1 MSEADPALIAAYDQ
15 AKANGADLLA
25 GLRKAIKENTNGDSP
40 VEAAVAISMT
50 LEMLPE
56 ITLRTLLQAALIEL
70 DERDANPTD

>member
-25 GLRKAIKENTNGDSP
+25 SLRAVIKKNTAGESP
-40 VEAAVAISMT
+40 ASAAVVISMT
-50 LEMLPE
+50 LEMFPDL
-56 ITLRTLLQAALIEL
+56 TLRTLLQAALIEL